1 MKFSDEILTAYADG
15 ELAEPVRSQVER
27 AMRADP
33 ALAARVA
40 QHKAMRTRISHV
52 FANIVN
58 EAIPPRPQ
66 PGSGSGKVVQLNAV
80 RAARQQQQQQQQQQA
95 RERPRWSW
103 RQGVAIAAALL
114 VGVAAGVLGLRALDD
129 SGRILAVSNKD
140 GALLAQGTLAT
151 ALSKQLASAGPAG
164 SRVRIGASFLAK
176 DGSYCR
182 SFAIGAT
189 AGLACMAGG
198 QWRVPVLEEGSAGEP
213 ESYRQATTEIPSA
226 VLGAI
231 DLRIDGAALNAD
243 DERAARERGWKR

>member
-1 MKFSDEILTAYADG
+1 MKFSDEILTAYAEG
-15 ELAEPVRSQVER
+15 ELGEPVRSQVER

-40 QHKAMRTRISHV
+40 QHKAMRSRISHV

-66 PGSGSGKVVQLNAV
+66 PGSSSGKVVQLNAV
-80 RAARQQQQQQQQQQA
+80 RAARQQQQQQQQA

-103 RQGVAIAAALL
+103 RQAVAILAALL
-114 VGVAAGVLGLRALDD
+114 AGVAVGALGLRALDD

-140 GALLAQGTLAT
+140 GALVAQGTLAT
-151 ALSKQLASAGPAG
+151 ALSQQLASSGPSG

-182 SFAIGAT
+182 SFALGAT
-189 AGLACMAGG
+189 AGLACMAAG

-213 ESYRQATTEIPSA
+213 ESYRQATSEIPNA

>member
-1 MKFSDEILTAYADG
+1 MKFSDEILTAYAEG
-15 ELAEPVRSQVER
+15 ELGEPARSQVER

-40 QHKAMRTRISHV
+40 QHKAMRSRMSHL

-66 PGSGSGKVVQLNAV
+66 PGAGGGKVIQLGAV
-80 RAARQQQQQQQQQQA
+80 RAARQQQQQQQQA

-103 RQGVAIAAALL
+103 RQGVAIAVALV
-114 VGVAAGVLGLRALDD
+114 VGLAAGALGLRAFDD
-129 SGRILAVSNKD
+129 GGRILAVSSKD
-140 GALLAQGTLAT
+140 GALVAQGTLAG
-151 ALSKQLASAGPAG
+151 ALSRQLASGGPSG

-176 DGSYCR
+176 DGNYCR
-182 SFAIGAT
+182 SFALGAT
-189 AGLACMAGG
+189 AGLACMDGG
-198 QWRVPVLEEGSAGEP
+198 QWRIPVLEEGNAGEP
-213 ESYRQATTEIPSA
+213 ESYRQATTEIPNA

-231 DLRIDGAALNAD
+231 DQRITGAALSAD